1 MLSPTN
7 VFGLKVSGT
16 QSDATNDNRE
26 QDIIET
32 HSHSLTGFQ
41 KRSCRTRG
49 GLTSSSPRNEVE
61 LGLESILGRRW
72 VLPELKPDAQYF
84 SIGLGVSRNSHPVAR
99 DVASVTDRGQPM
111 GPNQAPPATAATL
124 MSA

>member
-1 MLSPTN
+1 MLSPAN
-7 VFGLKVSGT
+7 VFDPKVSGT

-49 GLTSSSPRNEVE
+49 GLTSNPPRNEVE
-61 LGLESILGRRW
+61 LGTRIDTRMQKGTTGAQTGYTVFLDRRYRRSRYLVSPHFQEEDLIAGW
-72 VLPELKPDAQYF
+72 
-84 SIGLGVSRNSHPVAR
+84 IGHL
-99 DVASVTDRGQPM
+99 T
-111 GPNQAPPATAATL
+111 
-124 MSA
+124 

>member
-1 MLSPTN
+1 MLSPAN
-7 VFGLKVSGT
+7 VFGPKVSGT

-61 LGLESILGRRW
+61 LGLESILGCRR
-72 VLPELKPDAQYF
+72 VLPELKLDTQYF
-84 SIGLGVSRNSHPVAR
+84 SIGDIGGVDTYVYDP
-99 DVASVTDRGQPM
+99 
-111 GPNQAPPATAATL
+111 
-124 MSA
+124 